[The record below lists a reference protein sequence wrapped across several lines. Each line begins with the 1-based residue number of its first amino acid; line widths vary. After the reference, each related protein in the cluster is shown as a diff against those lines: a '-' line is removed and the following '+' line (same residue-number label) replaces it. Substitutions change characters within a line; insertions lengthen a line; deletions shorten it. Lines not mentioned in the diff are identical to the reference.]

1 MRFLALI
8 LTLATTAAPAETLR
22 IRAEQ
27 LIDPERATVA
37 ASALRM
43 ARKVGSLS
51 PGAEVVQ
58 VNHLVHRDDAS
69 ARCNR

>member
-43 ARKVGSLS
+43 AGKVGSLS
-51 PGAEVVQ
+51 PGADVVQ